1 MKSAFKII
9 ARSRPE
15 PALGLVTLLE
25 TALELLDDEGIT
37 LPAVYVDMALNSL
50 IAHLAD
56 RAAPSHRRLCA

>member
-9 ARSRPE
+9 ARSRKE
-15 PALGLVTLLE
+15 PTIGIVTMLE
-25 TALELLDDEGIT
+25 TALEMLDDEGLA

-56 RAAPSHRRLCA
+56 RSAPSEHRLCA